1 MNDRLHSA
9 ALAVLPDADSTA
21 SRPAAGPA
29 ANGARILLDTL
40 IAHGVDTIFGYPGGA
55 VLPLYDALYAE
66 PRLRHVL
73 VRHEQAAVHAAE
85 GYARST
91 GRTGVVFVTSGPGM
105 ANTTSGL
112 LDAMCDSIP
121 VLCISGQVATAA
133 IGTDAFQECDAIGIS
148 RSVTKWNTQV
158 RAVDDVAAV
167 VSRAFEL
174 TRQGR
179 PGPVL
184 LDFPKDVQ
192 LAVPHDADIDVPA
205 APSQQKLALRA
216 PTGRQAGPK
225 LPQSAVRRAA
235 ALIAQA
241 KRPIFYGGG
250 GLVNAGPEACAAFTE
265 LVRHTGAPCTLTLMG
280 LGAFPASSPQ
290 FVGMLGMHGTV
301 EANLAMHNADLVV
314 CIGAR
319 FDDRITGKLS
329 EFCPHARKIHID
341 IDPASIN
348 KVVRVDVALV
358 GDCRWCRRCAPSWV
372 TRRWT
377 RRGSHPGGTASL
389 PGAPGTAWATRPRP
403 SPSCRST

>member
-1 MNDRLHSA
+1 M
-9 ALAVLPDADSTA
+9 
-21 SRPAAGPA
+21 
-29 ANGARILLDTL
+29 
-40 IAHGVDTIFGYPGGA
+40 
-55 VLPLYDALYAE
+55 
-66 PRLRHVL
+66 
-73 VRHEQAAVHAAE
+73 
-85 GYARST
+85 
-91 GRTGVVFVTSGPGM
+91 
-105 ANTTSGL
+105 
-112 LDAMCDSIP
+112 
-121 VLCISGQVATAA
+121 
-133 IGTDAFQECDAIGIS
+133 
-148 RSVTKWNTQV
+148 
-158 RAVDDVAAV
+158 
-167 VSRAFEL
+167 
-174 TRQGR
+174 
-179 PGPVL
+179 
-184 LDFPKDVQ
+184 Q

-205 APSQQKLALRA
+205 APSQQKLRCARA
-216 PTGRQAGPK
+216 DRPASWPL
-225 LPQSAVRRAA
+225 LPAVRRAA

-358 GDCRWCRRCAPSWV
+358 GDC
-372 TRRWT
+372 
-377 RRGSHPGGTASL
+377 L
-389 PGAPGTAWATRPRP
+389 PGAARRAG
-403 SPSCRST
+403 